1 MSYHSS
7 LPAVQQRSPSG
18 WCVLLLFTLLMLAV
32 TAQAAHAA
40 QVRAVSSVNGSTE
53 QRIRID
59 TSGPAVSQP
68 HVFTLSNP
76 SRVVVDLPASKV
88 ASGNNFGSLRKNWVT
103 NVRYGS
109 LKGGSLRLVMDVS
122 RAPQGQPQ
130 VETTGGYVRVTFG
143 GAQAA
148 APAAASRTAS
158 SKGATQHHRD
168 IVVAIDPGHGGKD
181 TGTTGSD
188 GTYEKTVVLSIAK
201 QVVNNLNK
209 RSGFKAFMTRDGDYF
224 LTLPQR
230 VETARD
236 HHADFFA
243 SIHANAAKGRSAHG
257 TLIFALSEHGASS
270 TMASWMARKENHSS
284 MLNDADAVDLSD
296 KSASVRRT
304 LIDLS
309 LGSKEER
316 SSAAGLDLVKS
327 ISKVNSMFNYN
338 VEKANFAVLRSPDIP
353 AVLVE
358 TDFLSSPTGLAKLKS
373 PAFQARMGQAIADGI
388 IRYFQLHPP
397 HKPEE

>member
-7 LPAVQQRSPSG
+7 LSAVRQRAPSI
-18 WCVLLLFTLLMLAV
+18 WCLLFFSLLMLV
-32 TAQAAHAA
+32 LTAQAAHAA
-40 QVRAVSSVNGSTE
+40 QVRAVSSVNGSAE

-59 TSGPAVSQP
+59 TSGAAVSKP

-88 ASGNNFGSLRKNWVT
+88 APGNNFGSLRKNWVT
-103 NVRYGS
+103 NVRYGT
-109 LKGGSLRLVMDVS
+109 LKGGTLRLVMDVS
-122 RAPQGQPQ
+122 RAPQGQPKI
-130 VETTGGYVRVTFG
+130 ETTGSHVRVIFG
-143 GAQAA
+143 NTSTAAQPTAA
-148 APAAASRTAS
+148 RTA
-158 SKGATQHHRD
+158 SKGATQAHRD

-181 TGTTGSD
+181 TGTIGND
-188 GTYEKTVVLSIAK
+188 GTYEKTVVLSIAR
-201 QVVNNLNK
+201 QVINSLNK
-209 RSGFKAFMTRDGDYF
+209 HPGFKAFMTRDGDYF
-224 LTLPQR
+224 LTLPER
-230 VETARD
+230 VDTARK

-316 SSAAGLDLVKS
+316 SSAAGLDLVRS
-327 ISKVNSMFNYN
+327 IAKVNSMFNHK

-353 AVLVE
+353 AVLIE
-358 TDFLSSPTGLAKLKS
+358 TDFLSSPTGLANLKS

-388 IRYFQLHPP
+388 VRYFQLHPP
-397 HKPEE
+397 HKPDA